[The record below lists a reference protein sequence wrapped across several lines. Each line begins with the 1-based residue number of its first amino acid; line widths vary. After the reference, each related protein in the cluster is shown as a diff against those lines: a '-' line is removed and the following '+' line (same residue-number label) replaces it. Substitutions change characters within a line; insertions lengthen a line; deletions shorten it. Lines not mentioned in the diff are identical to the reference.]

1 MQRKIQETF
10 EQSHQTKLKLYRLVE
25 KRQNLSAGHT
35 TVYIFFSHD
44 IPLQMWF
51 HKFLAFTQF
60 LMLMES
66 DFEVFSEFRMKIRKI
81 RTTCEIFSKLTI
93 TISLLLTL
101 IIFHNLI

>member
-10 EQSHQTKLKLYRLVE
+10 EQSHQTKLNLYRLVE
-25 KRQNLSAGHT
+25 KDKIFLQGT
-35 TVYIFFSHD
+35 PVYIFFSHD